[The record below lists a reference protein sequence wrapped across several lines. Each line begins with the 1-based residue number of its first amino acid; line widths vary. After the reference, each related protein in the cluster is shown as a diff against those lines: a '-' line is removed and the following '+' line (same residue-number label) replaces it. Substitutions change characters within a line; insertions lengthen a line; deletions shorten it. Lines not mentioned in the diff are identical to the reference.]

1 MKQLTGNQ
9 IRKMFLD
16 YFESKGHKVE
26 PSQSLIPND
35 DPTLLWINSGVAA
48 IKKYFD
54 GTMTPEKPRL
64 VNAQK
69 SLRTNDIENVG
80 KTARHHTFFEMLGNF
95 SIGDYFK
102 DGAIDYAWE
111 FLTSPEWLGL
121 DKDKLYITVHN
132 RDDEAYNY
140 WVNVKKIDPVHM
152 LKTPG
157 NFWEI
162 GEGPCGPDSEIFY
175 DRGEKY
181 DPEGLGL
188 KLFYEELE
196 NDRYIEIWNLV
207 FSQYNSKDGVD
218 RDDYEELPQKN
229 IDTGMGL
236 ERLVS
241 IVQGGET
248 NFETDFFLPLIHAVE
263 DMANVS
269 YQDNKMAYRVIAD
282 HIRTVTFAL
291 ADGALFDNV
300 GRGYVLRRILRR
312 AVRYGKQIGI
322 GSAFMYQ
329 LVGIVSDIMKDYY
342 DYLPSKVQ
350 YVSDLV
356 KKEEEAFHK
365 TLSNGIKLLADMIS
379 KNTTGTLSGEEAFK
393 LYDTYGFPIELT
405 LEIAEESN
413 MKVDEEGFQEELNK
427 QKERS
432 RSSRV
437 DTESM
442 ASQKPDLMAFDLPST
457 FDYDPDIT
465 TGLVIGIFK
474 DGVKVEAIEDYGEV
488 ILDQTTFFAEMGG
501 QCADTGK
508 MYKDNTKMEV
518 TNVLTAPNKQ
528 HLHFVKVES
537 GKISI
542 GDTLT
547 LEVDIQRRNR
557 ITANHTATHI
567 LQKALKV
574 ILGDHVNQAGSY
586 VDDQRLRFDFTH
598 FEKISKEDV
607 EKIETVVNQEIFKS
621 LPVNIEVMSQETAK
635 ERGAMALFGEKY
647 GDVVRVV
654 SVGGFSVELCGG
666 CHVKNSSNIGLFKIE
681 LEESIGSGIRRIEA
695 VTGEKAYQSLLHE
708 KQTVDTIVNTLRIK
722 NRKEVITK
730 VEANVTEITSLKK
743 EVEKLTS
750 KMNALSA
757 ANKINDIEEIN
768 GVKVLYV
775 EEEMESNKAKQMAF
789 DFRDKMQS
797 GIVILVTKDQDKC
810 SYFVALTKDIV
821 ESGKKAGDIVK
832 NINTIVDGRGGG
844 KPDFAQGGC
853 ALSEKVNVLKAEL
866 TNIL

>member
-1 MKQLTGNQ
+1 MKKLTGNQ
-9 IRKMFLD
+9 VRKMFLD
-16 YFESKGHKVE
+16 FFESKNHKVE

-54 GTMTPEKPRL
+54 GSMTPEKPRIT
-64 VNAQK
+64 NAQK

-102 DGAIDYAWE
+102 KEAIDFAWE
-111 FLTSPEWLGL
+111 FLTDDKWIGFE
-121 DKDKLYITVHN
+121 KDKLYITVH
-132 RDDEAYNY
+132 DADEEAYNY
-140 WVNVKKIDPVHM
+140 WVNDKGIDPTHM

-175 DRGEKY
+175 DRGEGY

-218 RDDYEELPQKN
+218 RKDYEELPQKN

-241 IVQGGET
+241 LIQGGET
-248 NFETDFFLPLIHAVE
+248 NFDTDFFLPIIHAVE
-263 DMANVS
+263 KISNVS

-312 AVRYGKQIGI
+312 GVRYGKQIGI
-322 GSAFMYQ
+322 ETAFMYQ
-329 LVGIVSDIMKDYY
+329 LVNIVSDIMKEYY
-342 DYLPSKVQ
+342 DYLPEKVN

-356 KKEEEAFHK
+356 KKEEDAFHK
-365 TLSNGIKLLADMIS
+365 TLTNGEKLLADIIS
-379 KNTTGTLSGEEAFK
+379 KNKSGIISGEDAFK
-393 LYDTYGFPIELT
+393 LYDTYGFPLELT

-413 MKVDEEGFQEELNK
+413 VKVDEEGFKEELNK

-432 RSSRV
+432 RSSRA
-437 DTESM
+437 DSESM
-442 ASQKPDLMAFDLPST
+442 ASQKPDLMAFDLPSS
-457 FDYDPDIT
+457 FDYDPSISS
-465 TGLVIGIFK
+465 GVVIGLFK
-474 DGVKVEAIEDYGEV
+474 DGVKVENIDDYGEI
-488 ILDQTTFFAEMGG
+488 ILDQTTFYAEMGG
-501 QCADTGK
+501 QCADTGSIYNEK
-508 MYKDNTKMEV
+508 TNAEV
-518 TNVLTAPNKQ
+518 TNVLSAPNKQ
-528 HLHFVKVES
+528 HLHFVKVQS
-537 GKISI
+537 GSI
-542 GDTLT
+542 TLGDVMT
-547 LEVDIQRRNR
+547 LEVDITKRNC
-557 ITANHTATHI
+557 IIANHTATHI

-574 ILGDHVNQAGSY
+574 VLGDHINQAGSY
-586 VDDQRLRFDFTH
+586 VDASRLRFDFTH
-598 FEKISKEDV
+598 FEKIKNEEL
-607 EKIETVVNQEIFKS
+607 EKIEKLVNEEIFKGLS
-621 LPVNIEVMSQETAK
+621 VNIENMSQEEAK
-635 ERGAMALFGEKY
+635 EKGAMALFGEKY

-654 SVGGFSVELCGG
+654 SVGDFSVELCGG
-666 CHVKNSSNIGLFKIE
+666 CHVTNTGNIGLFKIE
-681 LEESIGSGIRRIEA
+681 MEESVGSGVRRIEA
-695 VTGEKAYQSLLHE
+695 VTGAKAYQSLIHE
-708 KQTVDTIVNTLRIK
+708 KQTVDTIVNVLKIK
-722 NRKEVITK
+722 NRKEVVTK
-730 VEANVTEITSLKK
+730 VESNIAEIGLLKK

-750 KMNALSA
+750 KMNALTA
-757 ANKINDIEEIN
+757 ANKVNDVEVIN
-768 GVKVLYV
+768 GINVLYV
-775 EEEMESNKAKQMAF
+775 EEKMESAKAKQMAF
-789 DFRDKMQS
+789 DFRDKMKS
-797 GIVILVTKDQDKC
+797 GIVVLVTTDNDKC

-821 ESGKKAGDIVK
+821 ETGKKAGDIVK
-832 NINTIVDGRGGG
+832 SINVVVDGRGGG

-853 ALSEKVNVLKAEL
+853 SLSDKVTSLKKALKD
-866 TNIL
+866 IL